1 MATAATATAAAATTI
16 QYFPSLRNY
25 TNKIT
30 ISRNRRP
37 INVADFIY
45 EWINEYDADDYLEVR
60 RNEGYSRLNYY
71 IIIYILLNHQQLFL
85 NNLTKA

>member
-1 MATAATATAAAATTI
+1 MAAAATTAAAAATTI

-45 EWINEYDADDYLEVR
+45 EWINDDDADDYL
-60 RNEGYSRLNYY
+60 YCYLKCPQ
-71 IIIYILLNHQQLFL
+71 ILEKIF
-85 NNLTKA
+85 